1 MKKFLLAFCFMVGVA
16 SQALAQTMIYRPNNP
31 NFGPGNIYTYSTI
44 LSSAQAQ
51 DRNKDP
57 SAESTST
64 NRGLN
69 TGQNSLNN
77 FAQNLQNQLLNRI
90 TNSLLGDQF
99 GEGTLRPGTYTFGS
113 FQVEISNG
121 TEGVILRIVDG
132 QGGETTITIPYF

>member
-1 MKKFLLAFCFMVGVA
+1 MKKFLLAVCFVA
-16 SQALAQTMIYRPNNP
+16 GIVSHASAQAFVYRPNNP
-31 NFGPGNIYTYSTI
+31 NFGANNPYTYSTI

-57 SAESTST
+57 TATTTNNRGVTSST
-64 NRGLN
+64 N
-69 TGQNSLNN
+69 SLTN

-90 TNSLLGDQF
+90 TNNLIGNQF

-121 TEGVILRIVDG
+121 SDGVVLRIVDG